1 MNTIVLV
8 GPMGC
13 GKTSIANELVKN
25 YGYKKIVT
33 YTTRPRRDG
42 EEHGIDY
49 RFITTQEFEYKI
61 RTGFFAEWHSYEASF
76 GQCYYGSAH
85 HSYGGNHKKVIIL
98 NPYGVEQLTVRA
110 FIVYLNPTKDQKY
123 IDRILARGD
132 SEIEVHR
139 RLVADQSSFDLLEEI
154 GKYHML
160 ITSDESI
167 NKITHNIYQMTYQY
181 GWNVVYGWNVDYSEI
196 DAPLV

>member
-42 EEHGIDY
+42 EEHGVDY
-49 RFITTQEFEYKI
+49 RFINTQEFEYKI
-61 RTGFFAEWHSYEASF
+61 RTGFFAEWCSYDASF
-76 GQCYYGSAH
+76 GHCYYGSAH

-98 NPYGVEQLTVRA
+98 NPYGVEQLKVSA
-110 FIVYLNPTKDQKY
+110 FIVYLNPEKDQKY

-132 SEIEVHR
+132 DPKEIHR
-139 RLVADQSSFDLLEEI
+139 RLAADQTSFDLLEKI

-160 ITSDESI
+160 VTSDDSI
-167 NKITHNIYQMTYQY
+167 KKITHDIYRMTYE
-181 GWNVVYGWNVDYSEI
+181 YGWNVDYSEI
-196 DAPLV
+196 DLPLV